1 MITFYICVSYVFH
14 FFANIFLNIRVLKKK
29 EHSVR
34 YKEKL
39 GLYEI
44 KNNNPTLWFHASS
57 LGEIKSVVPLISHF
71 SKNKNYKIL
80 ITTVTLSSSEYCRKI
95 FEHTENIIHQ
105 FAPLDTPI
113 IVKKFLDHWKPQISI
128 FVESEIW
135 PNLILQTKKVSKLIL
150 LNARL
155 SNKSFSRWKLAKKFA
170 QKLFKQFDSI
180 TAQSRE
186 VKSFLEFFGI
196 QNVHFLGNLKFISP
210 DNVPN
215 NDSFVFRKVVENSWV
230 AMSIHKGEE
239 TFIIETVKKIKKK
252 QIESQ
257 CILIPRHLN
266 KIKELTDTIKANN
279 LTYQL
284 KSKETLPLVN
294 KDFYILDSFGD
305 AGKVFEKINLVFLGG
320 SIIAHGGQNPLE
332 PAREGCYLL
341 HGPNIY
347 NFTEIFEFL
356 SKNNV
361 SKLVTSEITLSQEL
375 ISNFQNFRNN
385 DKLKAK
391 MKEHSQKILLDH
403 INYLNSFIK

>member
-1 MITFYICVSYVFH
+1 MLTLYIYASYIFH
-14 FFANIFLNIRVLKKK
+14 FFATIFLNIRVLKKK
-29 EHSVR
+29 EHPVR
-34 YKEKL
+34 FKEKL

-44 KNNNPTLWFHASS
+44 KNNNSTIWFHASS

-80 ITTVTLSSSEYCRKI
+80 ITTVTLSSSEYCHKI
-95 FEHTENIIHQ
+95 FEHKENITHQ

-113 IVKKFLDHWKPQISI
+113 IVKKFLGHWKPQISI

-135 PNLILQTKKVSKLIL
+135 PNLILQTRKISKLIL

-155 SNKSFSRWKLAKKFA
+155 SNKSFLRWKLAKKIA
-170 QKLFKQFDSI
+170 QKLLNQFDSI
-180 TAQSRE
+180 TAQSKQ
-186 VKSFLEFFGI
+186 VKSFIEFFGI
-196 QNVHFLGNLKFISP
+196 QNVNFLGNLKFISP
-210 DNVPN
+210 DNISN
-215 NDSFVFRKVVENSWV
+215 KNSFVFRKVVENSWV

-239 TFIIETVKKIKKK
+239 TFFIETVKKIKKK

-266 KIKELTDTIKANN
+266 KIKELTDIIKANN

-284 KSKETLPLVN
+284 KSKEALPLEN
-294 KDFYILDSFGD
+294 KDFYIVDSFGD
-305 AGKVFEKINLVFLGG
+305 AGEVFKKINLVFLGG
-320 SIIAHGGQNPLE
+320 SVISHGGQNPLE
-332 PAREGCYLL
+332 PAREGCYLF

-356 SKNNV
+356 AKNNA
-361 SKLVTSEITLSQEL
+361 SKLVPSDTTLSQEL
-375 ISNFQNFRNN
+375 ISNFKNTKNN
-385 DKLKAK
+385 DKLKSI
-391 MKEHSQKILLDH
+391 MKKYSQKILLDH

>member
-1 MITFYICVSYVFH
+1 MLTFYIYASYVFH

-29 EHSVR
+29 EHPVR

-44 KNNNPTLWFHASS
+44 KNNNPVIWFHASS

-71 SKNKNYKIL
+71 SKNKNFNIL
-80 ITTVTLSSSEYCRKI
+80 ITTVTLSSSEYCHKI
-95 FEHTENIIHQ
+95 FKHVENITHQ

-113 IVKKFLDHWKPQISI
+113 IVKKFLDNWKPQISI

-135 PNLILQTKKVSKLIL
+135 PNLILQTKKKSKLIL

-155 SNKSFSRWKLAKKFA
+155 SNKSFSRWKLVKKVA
-170 QKLFKQFDSI
+170 QKLLKQFDSI
-180 TAQSRE
+180 SAQSRE

-332 PAREGCYLL
+332 PAREGCYLF

-356 SKNNV
+356 TKNNA
-361 SKLVTSEITLSQEL
+361 SKLVTSETALSQGL
-375 ISNFQNFRNN
+375 ISNFKNIKNN
-385 DKLKAK
+385 DKLKAI
-391 MKEHSQKILLDH
+391 MKEYSQKILLDH

>member
-1 MITFYICVSYVFH
+1 MLTFYIYASYVFH

-29 EHSVR
+29 EHPVR

-44 KNNNPTLWFHASS
+44 KNNNPVVWFHASS
-57 LGEIKSVVPLISHF
+57 LGEIKSVVPLMSHF
-71 SKNKNYKIL
+71 SKNKNFNIL
-80 ITTVTLSSSEYCRKI
+80 ITTVTLSSSEYCHQI
-95 FEHTENIIHQ
+95 FKHVENITHQ

-135 PNLILQTKKVSKLIL
+135 PNLILQTKKKSKLIL

-155 SNKSFSRWKLAKKFA
+155 SNKSFSRWKLVKKVA
-170 QKLFKQFDSI
+170 QKLLKQFDSI
-180 TAQSRE
+180 SAQSRE

-266 KIKELTDTIKANN
+266 IIKELTDTIRANN

-356 SKNNV
+356 SKNNF

-403 INYLNSFIK
+403 NNYLNSFIK

>member
-1 MITFYICVSYVFH
+1 M
-14 FFANIFLNIRVLKKK
+14 
-29 EHSVR
+29 
-34 YKEKL
+34 
-39 GLYEI
+39 G
-44 KNNNPTLWFHASS
+44 
-57 LGEIKSVVPLISHF
+57 
-71 SKNKNYKIL
+71 
-80 ITTVTLSSSEYCRKI
+80 
-95 FEHTENIIHQ
+95 
-105 FAPLDTPI
+105 
-113 IVKKFLDHWKPQISI
+113 
-128 FVESEIW
+128 
-135 PNLILQTKKVSKLIL
+135 
-150 LNARL
+150 
-155 SNKSFSRWKLAKKFA
+155 
-170 QKLFKQFDSI
+170 
-180 TAQSRE
+180 
-186 VKSFLEFFGI
+186 
-196 QNVHFLGNLKFISP
+196 
-210 DNVPN
+210 
-215 NDSFVFRKVVENSWV
+215 
-230 AMSIHKGEE
+230 
-239 TFIIETVKKIKKK
+239 
-252 QIESQ
+252 SQ

>member
-1 MITFYICVSYVFH
+1 M
-14 FFANIFLNIRVLKKK
+14 
-29 EHSVR
+29 
-34 YKEKL
+34 
-39 GLYEI
+39 
-44 KNNNPTLWFHASS
+44 
-57 LGEIKSVVPLISHF
+57 SHF
-71 SKNKNYKIL
+71 SKNKNFNIL
-80 ITTVTLSSSEYCRKI
+80 ITTVTLSSSEYCHQI
-95 FEHTENIIHQ
+95 FKHVENITHQ

-135 PNLILQTKKVSKLIL
+135 PNLILQTKKKSKLIL

-155 SNKSFSRWKLAKKFA
+155 SNKSFSRWKLVKKVA
-170 QKLFKQFDSI
+170 QKLLKQFDSI
-180 TAQSRE
+180 SAQSRE

-332 PAREGCYLL
+332 PAREGCYLF

-356 SKNNV
+356 TKNNV
-361 SKLVTSEITLSQEL
+361 SKLVTSETALSQGL
-375 ISNFQNFRNN
+375 ISNFKNIKNN
-385 DKLKAK
+385 DKLKAI
-391 MKEHSQKILLDH
+391 MKEYSQKILLDH

>member
-1 MITFYICVSYVFH
+1 MLTFYIYASYVFH
-14 FFANIFLNIRVLKKK
+14 SFANIFLNIRVLKKK
-29 EHSVR
+29 EHPVR

-44 KNNNPTLWFHASS
+44 KNNNPVVWFHASS
-57 LGEIKSVVPLISHF
+57 LGEIKSVVPLMSHF
-71 SKNKNYKIL
+71 SKNKNFNIL
-80 ITTVTLSSSEYCRKI
+80 ITTVTLSSSEYCHQI
-95 FEHTENIIHQ
+95 FKHVENITHQ

-113 IVKKFLDHWKPQISI
+113 IVKKFLDNWKPQISI

-135 PNLILQTKKVSKLIL
+135 PNLILQTKKKSKLIL

-155 SNKSFSRWKLAKKFA
+155 SNKSFSRWKLVKKVA
-170 QKLFKQFDSI
+170 QKLLKQFNSI
-180 TAQSRE
+180 SAQSRE

-266 KIKELTDTIKANN
+266 IIKELTDTIRANN

-320 SIIAHGGQNPLE
+320 SIIRHGGQNPLE

-361 SKLVTSEITLSQEL
+361 SKLVTSEIALSQEL

>member
-1 MITFYICVSYVFH
+1 MLNFYICVSYIFH

-29 EHSVR
+29 EHPTR
-34 YKEKL
+34 FKEKL
-39 GLYEI
+39 GFYEI
-44 KNNNPTLWFHASS
+44 KNNNPTIWFHASS
-57 LGEIKSVVPLISHF
+57 LGEIKSVVPLIFHF

-95 FEHTENIIHQ
+95 FEHTENITHQ

-113 IVKKFLDHWKPQISI
+113 IVKKFLDHWKPQMSI

-155 SNKSFSRWKLAKKFA
+155 SNKSFSRWKLVKKFA

-196 QNVHFLGNLKFISP
+196 QNVYFLGNLKFISP
-210 DNVPN
+210 DNVSN

-239 TFIIETVKKIKKK
+239 TFIIETVKKIKKE

-356 SKNNV
+356 AKNNV

-391 MKEHSQKILLDH
+391 MKEHSKKILLDH

>member
-1 MITFYICVSYVFH
+1 MLTFYIYASYVFH

-29 EHSVR
+29 EHPVR

-44 KNNNPTLWFHASS
+44 KNNNPVVWFHASS
-57 LGEIKSVVPLISHF
+57 LGEIKSVVPLMSHF
-71 SKNKNYKIL
+71 SKNKNFNIL
-80 ITTVTLSSSEYCRKI
+80 ITTVTLSSSEYCHQI
-95 FEHTENIIHQ
+95 FKHVENITHQ

-113 IVKKFLDHWKPQISI
+113 VVKKFLDHWKPQISI

-135 PNLILQTKKVSKLIL
+135 PNLILQTKKKSKLIL

-155 SNKSFSRWKLAKKFA
+155 SNKSFSRWKLVKKVA
-170 QKLFKQFDSI
+170 QKLLKQFDSI
-180 TAQSRE
+180 SAQSRE

-332 PAREGCYLL
+332 PAREGCYLF

-356 SKNNV
+356 TKNNV
-361 SKLVTSEITLSQEL
+361 SKLVTSETALSQGL
-375 ISNFQNFRNN
+375 ISNFKNIKNN
-385 DKLKAK
+385 DKLKAI
-391 MKEHSQKILLDH
+391 MKEYSQKILLDH

>member
-1 MITFYICVSYVFH
+1 MLTFYIYASYVFH

-29 EHSVR
+29 EHPVR

-44 KNNNPTLWFHASS
+44 KNNNPVVWFHASS
-57 LGEIKSVVPLISHF
+57 LGEIKSVVPLMSHF
-71 SKNKNYKIL
+71 SKNKNFNIL
-80 ITTVTLSSSEYCRKI
+80 ITTVTLSSSEYCHQI
-95 FEHTENIIHQ
+95 FKHVENITHQ

-113 IVKKFLDHWKPQISI
+113 VVKKFLDHWKPQISI

-135 PNLILQTKKVSKLIL
+135 PNLILQTKKKSKLIL

-155 SNKSFSRWKLAKKFA
+155 SNKSFSRWKLVKKVA
-170 QKLFKQFDSI
+170 QKLLKQFDSI
-180 TAQSRE
+180 SAQSRE
-186 VKSFLEFFGI
+186 VKSFLEFFDI

-210 DNVPN
+210 DNVPK
-215 NDSFVFRKVVENSWV
+215 NDSFVFKKVVENSWV

-320 SIIAHGGQNPLE
+320 SIIRHGGQNPLE

-391 MKEHSQKILLDH
+391 MKELSQKILLDH

>member
-1 MITFYICVSYVFH
+1 MLTFYIYVSYIFH
-14 FFANIFLNIRVLKKK
+14 FFANFFLNIRVLKKK
-29 EHSVR
+29 EHPIR
-34 YKEKL
+34 FREKL
-39 GLYEI
+39 GFYNI
-44 KNNNPTLWFHASS
+44 KNNNPTIWFHASS
-57 LGEIKSVVPLISHF
+57 LGEIKSIVPLISHF
-71 SKNKNYKIL
+71 SKNKNSRIL
-80 ITTVTLSSSEYCRKI
+80 ITTATLSSSEYCHKI
-95 FEHTENIIHQ
+95 FEHTENIVHQ

-113 IVKKFLDHWKPQISI
+113 IVKKFLDHWRPNISI
-128 FVESEIW
+128 FTESEIW

-155 SNKSFSRWKLAKKFA
+155 SNKSFSRWKLVKKFA

-210 DNVPN
+210 DNVSN

-266 KIKELTDTIKANN
+266 KIKELTDTIEANN

-294 KDFYILDSFGD
+294 RDFYIVDSFGD
-305 AGKVFEKINLVFLGG
+305 AGEVFKKINLVFLGG
-320 SIIAHGGQNPLE
+320 SIIPHGGQNPLE

-356 SKNNV
+356 TKNNA

-375 ISNFQNFRNN
+375 ISNFKNIRNN
-385 DKLKAK
+385 DKVKAI
-391 MKEHSQKILLDH
+391 MEEHGQKILLDH
-403 INYLNSFIK
+403 INYLNSFIE

>member
-1 MITFYICVSYVFH
+1 
-14 FFANIFLNIRVLKKK
+14 
-29 EHSVR
+29 
-34 YKEKL
+34 
-39 GLYEI
+39 
-44 KNNNPTLWFHASS
+44 
-57 LGEIKSVVPLISHF
+57 
-71 SKNKNYKIL
+71 
-80 ITTVTLSSSEYCRKI
+80 
-95 FEHTENIIHQ
+95 
-105 FAPLDTPI
+105 
-113 IVKKFLDHWKPQISI
+113 
-128 FVESEIW
+128 
-135 PNLILQTKKVSKLIL
+135 
-150 LNARL
+150 
-155 SNKSFSRWKLAKKFA
+155 LAKKFA

-196 QNVHFLGNLKFISP
+196 QNVHFLGNLKFITP

-215 NDSFVFRKVVENSWV
+215 NDSFAFRKVVENSWV

-266 KIKELTDTIKANN
+266 IIKELTDTIRANN

-320 SIIAHGGQNPLE
+320 SIIRHGGQNPLE

-361 SKLVTSEITLSQEL
+361 SKLVTSEIALSQEL

>member
-1 MITFYICVSYVFH
+1 MLTFYIYVSYVFH

-29 EHSVR
+29 EDPIR
-34 YKEKL
+34 FKEKL
-39 GLYEI
+39 GYYKI
-44 KNNNPTLWFHASS
+44 KNNNPTIWFHASS
-57 LGEIKSVVPLISHF
+57 LGEIKSVVPLVSYF

-95 FEHTENIIHQ
+95 FRNTENITHQ

-135 PNLILQTKKVSKLIL
+135 PNLILQTKEISKLIL

-155 SNKSFSRWKLAKKFA
+155 SNKSFSRWKLAKKIA
-170 QKLFKQFDSI
+170 HKLLEQFDSI
-180 TAQSRE
+180 TAQSEE
-186 VKSFLEFFGI
+186 VKSFVEFFGI
-196 QNVHFLGNLKFISP
+196 KNVNFFGNLKFVAP
-210 DNVPN
+210 DNIS
-215 NDSFVFRKVVENSWV
+215 NDSGFIFERVVENSWV

-239 TFIIETVKKIKKK
+239 TFIIETVKKIKRE
-252 QIESQ
+252 QIKSQ

-266 KIKELTDTIKANN
+266 KIKELTDIIKTNN

-284 KSKETLPLVN
+284 KSKEALPLVN
-294 KDFYILDSFGD
+294 KDFYIVDSFGD
-305 AGKVFEKINLVFLGG
+305 AGEIFKKINLVFLGG
-320 SIIAHGGQNPLE
+320 SIIPHGGQNPLE
-332 PAREGCYLL
+332 PAREGCYLF

-356 SKNNV
+356 AKNNA
-361 SKLVTSEITLSQEL
+361 SRLVTSEITLSQEL
-375 ISNFQNFRNN
+375 ISNFKNFKNN
-385 DKLKAK
+385 DKLKVV
-391 MKEHSQKILLDH
+391 MMEYSQKILLDH

>member
-1 MITFYICVSYVFH
+1 MLTFYIYASYAFH
-14 FFANIFLNIRVLKKK
+14 FFANIFINIRVLKKK
-29 EHSVR
+29 EHPTR
-34 YKEKL
+34 FKEKL

-44 KNNNPTLWFHASS
+44 KNSNPTVWFHASS

-80 ITTVTLSSSEYCRKI
+80 ITTVTLSSSEYCHKI
-95 FEHTENIIHQ
+95 FENTENITHQ

-135 PNLILQTKKVSKLIL
+135 PNLILQTKKISKLIL

-155 SNKSFSRWKLAKKFA
+155 SNKSFSRWKLIKRVA
-170 QKLFKQFDSI
+170 QKLLRQFDSI
-180 TAQSRE
+180 TAQSKE
-186 VKSFLEFFGI
+186 VKSFIEFFDI
-196 QNVHFLGNLKFISP
+196 QNVNFLGNLKFTSP
-210 DNVPN
+210 DNISN
-215 NDSFVFRKVVENSWV
+215 NNSFIFRKVVKNSWV

-239 TFIIETVKKIKKK
+239 AFIIETVKKIKKK

-266 KIKELTDTIKANN
+266 KIKELTGTIEANN

-294 KDFYILDSFGD
+294 RDFYIVDSFGD
-305 AGKVFEKINLVFLGG
+305 AGEVFKKINLVFLGG
-320 SIIAHGGQNPLE
+320 SIIPHGGQNPLE

-356 SKNNV
+356 TNNNV

-375 ISNFQNFRNN
+375 ISNFKNFKNN
-385 DKLKAK
+385 DKVKAI
-391 MKEHSQKILLDH
+391 MEEHSQKILLDH